1 MSAFKHITIRR
12 IPVDLALAMN
22 DAHNADVMAEERLA
36 LAAPDMLKALID
48 LRAAVLF
55 FSDMMGR
62 IDDWP
67 EVQAATD
74 AIAKATGSN
83 P

>member
-1 MSAFKHITIRR
+1 MTFKHITIRR
-12 IPVDLALAMN
+12 IPVSLDIAMDN
-22 DAHNADVMAEERLA
+22 AHNAEVMAEERLA
-36 LAAPDMLKALID
+36 LAAPDLLKALIN

-55 FSDMMGR
+55 FTDAGEYG
-62 IDDWP
+62 DGWP

-74 AIAKATGSN
+74 AIVKATGGN